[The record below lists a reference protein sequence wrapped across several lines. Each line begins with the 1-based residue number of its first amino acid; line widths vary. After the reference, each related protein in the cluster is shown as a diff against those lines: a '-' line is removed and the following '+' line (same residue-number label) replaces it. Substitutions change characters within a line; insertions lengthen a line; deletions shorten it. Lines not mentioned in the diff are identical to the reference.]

1 MSSPST
7 SSRLSEEASAR
18 AGKTIA
24 GRRLANR
31 SSSLRSASRPRSG
44 FTANG
49 RASYCGPPTAPNI
62 TVPIALAFSSVAGA
76 SGTPCTS

>member
-31 SSSLRSASRPRSG
+31 SSSLRSARSPRSG
-44 FTANG
+44 LAAKG
-49 RASYCGPPTAPNI
+49 RLSHCGPPTAPNM
-62 TVPIALAFSSVAGA
+62 TVPMALAFSSVGGA
-76 SGTPCTS
+76 SGTPCAS